1 MSRLTRAR
9 LGFAFWIFF
18 ILAAATLIA
27 GLIAS
32 VIIADLLLAAIVI
45 AIGFHGVLEEY
56 TARENRKAFK
66 RLDSSLQQLGEW
78 IEKSHLFTK
87 NMHEKHEL
95 RLYHLDTKRAQG
107 EQRLEKRNR
116 ELSRRI
122 VDIENKLNSLKK
134 SLSGER
140 YKPLTKFEKRIAT
153 AITVLKKEG
162 MINASVYSRR
172 IRVSANIAR
181 NDLKKMSDMKIVK
194 KRGKGRGAYYIL
206 AI

>member
-27 GLIAS
+27 GLIAG
-32 VIIADLLLAAIVI
+32 VIIADLLLAVIVI

-66 RLDSSLQQLGEW
+66 RLDSSLQKLGEW

-95 RLYHLDTKRAQG
+95 RLYHIDTKRAQG

-122 VDIENKLNSLKK
+122 VDLENRINSIRKAI
-134 SLSGER
+134 SGEK
-140 YKPLTKFEKRIAT
+140 YKPLSTFEKRVGR
-153 AITVLKKEG
+153 AITVLRKEG
-162 MINASVYSRR
+162 MITTSAYSRR
-172 IRVSANIAR
+172 MRVSATIAR
-181 NDLKKMSDMKIVK
+181 NDLKKMAGMKIVR
-194 KRGKGRGAYYIL
+194 KRGTGRNSYYIL
-206 AI
+206 AV